1 MVRTVEALLA
11 ISSAIQLTSLRGPD
25 KVLAPSPPNHGC
37 ANGKDVCD
45 FLKEDGKPVECWIEH
60 NSRLMYTKWIPPTA
74 HVLEVGARYGQT
86 TCSLA
91 EKLRANGTLTSV
103 EADSRVWKAL
113 DDNLAKHKCNFPK
126 LNLIKGVVGP
136 QPKVIVP
143 EPISEYGTHTAPE
156 KSATDKGLLGLV
168 AQPHSVKSLNDTIDT
183 LAIDC
188 EGCFATFLH
197 ENPELLDT
205 LRLIVVESHYDQS
218 PAEENEIK
226 RLLASGNWT
235 KVDHR
240 SRQRVL
246 CHKNT
251 TCTVQDAG
259 CV

>member
-1 MVRTVEALLA
+1 
-11 ISSAIQLTSLRGPD
+11 
-25 KVLAPSPPNHGC
+25 
-37 ANGKDVCD
+37 
-45 FLKEDGKPVECWIEH
+45 
-60 NSRLMYTKWIPPTA
+60 
-74 HVLEVGARYGQT
+74 
-86 TCSLA
+86 
-91 EKLRANGTLTSV
+91 V
-103 EADSRVWKAL
+103 EADSRVWKVL
-113 DDNLAKHKCNFPK
+113 DQNLEKHKCKFPK
-126 LNLIKGVVGP
+126 FNLIKGVVGT

-156 KSATDKGLLGLV
+156 KSATDK
-168 AQPHSVKSLNDTIDT
+168 AHPVKSLHDTFDT